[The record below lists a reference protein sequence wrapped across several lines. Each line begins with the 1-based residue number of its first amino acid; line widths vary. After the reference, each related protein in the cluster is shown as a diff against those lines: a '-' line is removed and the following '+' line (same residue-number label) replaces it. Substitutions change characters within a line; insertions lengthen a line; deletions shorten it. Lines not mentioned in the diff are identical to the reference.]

1 MSEKLAWFKPTL
13 IGLLIIGVLAAATVF
28 TLSIRSCLN
37 QADERFRA
45 EIETRIYEH
54 GASLSRDSRI
64 ILASKK
70 SGFVIPR
77 DLVKK
82 LILGLKT
89 TAKIE
94 IACEATIYYYI
105 DASDLQGARYSWK
118 GKALTI
124 TLAPPRPMRPVIE
137 TSTIRQAVLK
147 RGFLFNE
154 RAELETLLSQLS
166 DLVAASAGTAAE
178 DAVLETSAAALS
190 EMALAA
196 AKQMKRRPETVSVE
210 WAR

>member
-1 MSEKLAWFKPTL
+1 MSEKISWFKPTL
-13 IGLLIIGVLAAATVF
+13 IGLFSIGVLAAATVF
-28 TLSIRSCLN
+28 TFSVRSCLA
-37 QADERFRA
+37 QADEGFRA
-45 EIETRIYEH
+45 EVETRIYEH
-54 GASLSRDSRI
+54 GASLSRESKI

-94 IACEATIYYYI
+94 IACEATIYYAI
-105 DASDLQGARYSWK
+105 DASDLQTARYSWK
-118 GKALTI
+118 GKSLTI
-124 TLAPPRPMRPVIE
+124 TLKPPRPMRPVIE

-154 RAELETLLSQLS
+154 RAELDALLAQLS
-166 DLVAASAGTAAE
+166 DLVAASAGTAADE
-178 DAVLETSAAALS
+178 AVLQMSAAAFS
-190 EMALAA
+190 EMAMAA
-196 AKQMKRRPETVSVE
+196 AKQMKRRPEKVNVE
-210 WAR
+210 WAK